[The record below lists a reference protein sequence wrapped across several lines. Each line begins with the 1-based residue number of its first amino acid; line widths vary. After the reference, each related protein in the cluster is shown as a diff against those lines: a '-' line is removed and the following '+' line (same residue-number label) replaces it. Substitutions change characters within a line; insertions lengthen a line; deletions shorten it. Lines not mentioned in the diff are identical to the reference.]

1 MKHLKTRLNTRI
13 LFRNSMACAAI
24 LSLAAIT
31 GHASE
36 IEDEASIDRSAPSQA
51 GVEECHLAAD
61 ADESVCMLVPRR
73 TRLIIKFQRV
83 ILA

>member
-1 MKHLKTRLNTRI
+1 MKHLKTRKHTGI

-24 LSLAAIT
+24 FSLAAIT

-36 IEDEASIDRSAPSQA
+36 SQDEASIDSALQQVS
-51 GVEECHLAAD
+51 VDECLLSAE

-73 TRLIIKFQRV
+73 TRLIINFQRV